1 MALQLIR
8 RVVLSRTPLCQS
20 SRTRHFPHRSTFD
33 LGLHLQKVLKS
44 HYVLFSIK
52 GSIFQS
58 FPLTIWAVH
67 VKGTSLLTLVPLA
80 AALRV
85 GPEPSWL
92 RADKSLVVIAVLVV
106 GVAHRPLAAVHGEAV
121 IADQRGL
128 VKTFLVAGRGI

>member
-1 MALQLIR
+1 M
-8 RVVLSRTPLCQS
+8 
-20 SRTRHFPHRSTFD
+20 
-33 LGLHLQKVLKS
+33 
-44 HYVLFSIK
+44 FSIK
-52 GSIFQS
+52 GSLLQS

-67 VKGTSLLTLVPLA
+67 VKGASLLALVPLA

-92 RADKSLVVIAVLVV
+92 RADESLVVTAVLVV

-121 IADQRGL
+121 VADQRGL